1 MCGESLA
8 PLTVK
13 VRDAMDTKLVKI
25 EKDRPAIEAL
35 KLMIDNGVWS
45 VVVTDKGVIVG
56 VMTERDFIRRC
67 ILKGLDPNKTPVEKL
82 MSCPLITIEADRPLG
97 EALQLMTTKGVR
109 RLFVTEGGKII
120 GRITQTELVEKTL
133 DVFMALSSLQRQM

>member
-1 MCGESLA
+1 MA
-8 PLTVK
+8 PLTVR

-45 VVVTDKGVIVG
+45 VLVTDKGVIVG

-67 ILKGLDPNKTPVEKL
+67 ILKGLDPNKTPVENL

-97 EALQLMTTKGVR
+97 EALQLMATKGVR
-109 RLFVTEGGKII
+109 RLFVTEDGKII

-133 DVFMALSSLQRQM
+133 DVFMTLTSIQRQM

>member
-35 KLMIDNGVWS
+35 KLMIENGVWS

-67 ILKGLDPNKTPVEKL
+67 ILKGLDPSKTPVEKL
-82 MSCPLITIEADRPLG
+82 MSSPLITIEADRPLG